1 MGQMNGK
8 FAIIAG
14 AASSLRDAAATRL
27 RNEGAELAMIDP
39 SATAL
44 QEAVTASGRMD
55 ALVNV
60 FHAGAEWRDFAE
72 SSGASLATALEQVN
86 AFAETMRAAFPLLK
100 QAQGRVVNVG
110 SPYGSTA
117 YAKISDA
124 VTADYAL
131 QGLTRAV
138 AVEWARDNVLVNYIS
153 PGALDI
159 PEFQAFRKL
168 HGAAVDHRVQGLA
181 LGRLGDPVED
191 FGGALMFLLSDEACF
206 IIGHPV
212 YADGGQHLVAPVFEP
227 GANFAAVVV

>member
-1 MGQMNGK
+1 MGQLNGK
-8 FAIIAG
+8 VVVIAG
-14 AASSLRDAAATRL
+14 APGSLRDAAATRL
-27 RNEGAELAMIDP
+27 RNEGAELALIEP
-39 SATAL
+39 SAAAL
-44 QEAVTASGRMD
+44 RAALAASGRLD
-55 ALVNV
+55 ALVNI
-60 FHAGAEWRDFAE
+60 FHPGAEWREFAQDG
-72 SSGASLATALEQVN
+72 SVRLAAALDQVK
-86 AFAETMRAAFPLLK
+86 AFGETMHAAFSWLR

-117 YAKISDA
+117 YAQISDA

-138 AVEWARDNVLVNYIS
+138 AVEWAPDNVLVNYIS
-153 PGALDI
+153 PAALDI

-168 HGAAVDHRVQGLA
+168 HMAEVDHRLLGLA

-227 GANFAAVVV
+227 GANFAGAA